1 MQTVSTLLGEL
12 VKHRRIS
19 NSPLIDPAISA
30 VIIMVSASP
39 DPFSCDAAAGPSR
52 TLATLEQAAAVMGV
66 PVFVLMR
73 CSKQHHSVAPPP
85 QSGKRLPRQFLFEEH
100 CCPWSDA
107 AFVEALAHEDRS
119 ILLIG
124 GSWLEHHVLGTA
136 LHGLAEGY
144 DVFVLLDATTP
155 CSEHAAQPARE
166 RLAQAGGTPV
176 VASQVIHEWMT
187 QAGDTAQRSA
197 LQELLSTR
205 MPASAVI
212 ERSHVKHPAE

>member
-1 MQTVSTLLGEL
+1 VSACLGEL

-30 VIIMVSASP
+30 LIIMASAPP
-39 DPFSCDAAAGPSR
+39 DPFSEADGPSR
-52 TLATLEQAAAVMGV
+52 TLATLAQAAAVMGV

-73 CSKQHHSVAPPP
+73 CAKQHDHVDPPP

-107 AFVEALAHEDRS
+107 AFVAALAHEDRS

-144 DVFVLLDATTP
+144 DVFVLLDATAP

-176 VASQVIHEWMT
+176 VASQVIHEWMM
-187 QAGDTAQRSA
+187 QAADTAQRTA
-197 LQELLSTR
+197 LQDLLSTIR
-205 MPASAVI
+205 PENPI
-212 ERSHVKHPAE
+212 LERSRVKHPAE